1 MRWCVIASFPF
12 ARHARAVHVLGVSGK
27 SVVLYALVFTC
38 RYLDLFVNFISV
50 YNSVMK
56 VVYLATTYFTVYLI
70 YVKFRS
76 TYHRSQDTFR
86 IELLILP
93 AAALAFLW
101 NHEFTVLEVGPVR
114 ELRQSLPLLI

>member
-1 MRWCVIASFPF
+1 MCWCALASSPF
-12 ARHARAVHVLGVSGK
+12 ARCSRAVHVLGVSGK

-56 VVYLATTYFTVYLI
+56 VIYLATTYVTVYLI

-76 TYHRSQDTFR
+76 TYHRSHDSFR

-93 AAALAFLW
+93 SAALAFLW
-101 NHEFTVLEVGPVR
+101 NHEFTVLEVRADARLGESP
-114 ELRQSLPLLI
+114 PLLI